1 MKNENKQKIKTI
13 HNDSHNLADKAK
25 KIIKKI
31 SATTLALFII
41 GTTGC
46 SKNNE
51 KEVANNKPLTTSST
65 SQINTFN
72 NEETNEFDSID
83 ESLSDNSVTA
93 YDPITEEEISQ
104 KASKIASIV
113 NEHNMDY
120 TEDFIADIIRILHQ
134 IPTNDEQIDVNDL
147 DSFLYN
153 WSSKCI
159 EKSINYIG
167 GAEKFKGNVPEIHY
181 ADFFD
186 ENTID
191 YAIINEF
198 DSYVNQATHTENK
211 KDIYKAANGMLKIFY
226 EVIEYGGKETEFGLA
241 NRNSMTMGGI
251 TTLETEI
258 VNTLP
263 ILQEVD
269 KEIKK
274 LNYNN
279 KNTYGEVEG
288 NGYNNEIT
296 GGMNIIKLKLNPL
309 SREEYEIWF
318 SEQFKYVYGIPYKK
332 AKKIVATSTN
342 DRNFYKR
349 IKDLAS
355 NTGTKVEYETQM
367 ISFETFARFFYNY
380 NQGEIQID
388 EESDLN
394 QDFSALEE
402 IRKQNC
408 QSKGMAKTLK

>member
-51 KEVANNKPLTTSST
+51 KEVANNKPLTTTST
-65 SQINTFN
+65 TQINTFN

-83 ESLSDNSVTA
+83 ESLSDNSVTS

-113 NEHNMDY
+113 NGHNMDY

-241 NRNSMTMGGI
+241 NRNSMTIGGI

-380 NQGEIQID
+380 NQGEIQIA